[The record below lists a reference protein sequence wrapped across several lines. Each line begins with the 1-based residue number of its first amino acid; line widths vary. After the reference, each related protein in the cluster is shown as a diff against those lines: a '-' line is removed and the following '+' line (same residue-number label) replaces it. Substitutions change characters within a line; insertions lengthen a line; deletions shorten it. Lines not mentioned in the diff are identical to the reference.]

1 MKVHQL
7 EIIEETD
14 FLYGYQISLNQ
25 EILSRLIPNLQKED
39 AVRAHYPEL
48 LVEEYYQNYQLHR
61 EDGPAVRS
69 YARSGL
75 VIDELY
81 YLEGTP
87 IPSEE
92 EYFQLVYNRNLKKI
106 LK

>member
-14 FLYGYQISLNQ
+14 FLYGYQTSSNQ

-39 AVRAHYPEL
+39 TIRAYYPKL

-61 EDGPAVRS
+61 EDGPAVVN
-69 YARSGL
+69 YARPGL
-75 VIDELY
+75 VIEQLY

-92 EYFQLVYNRNLKKI
+92 EYFQLVYNRNLKKV

>member
-1 MKVHQL
+1 MKVYQL
-7 EIIEETD
+7 EITKVPD
-14 FLYGYQISLNQ
+14 FLYGYQTSLNQ

-61 EDGPAVRS
+61 EDGPAVTS
-69 YARSGL
+69 WTESGL

-92 EYFQLVYNRNLKKI
+92 EYLQLVYNRNLKKV